1 MFAAFYVHITTVP
14 KWINFKFLIFYEI
27 FKMNYLTVWN
37 QCGPPEN
44 DDFIMH
50 SELNKRADFLQLSH
64 WLYKAEL

>member
-1 MFAAFYVHITTVP
+1 
-14 KWINFKFLIFYEI
+14 
-27 FKMNYLTVWN
+27 MNHFMVWN
-37 QCGPPEN
+37 QCVPPEN

>member
-1 MFAAFYVHITTVP
+1 
-14 KWINFKFLIFYEI
+14 
-27 FKMNYLTVWN
+27 MNYFTVWN